1 MAATT
6 VTMPALGESVSEGTV
21 VKWLAQPGQRV
32 ERDQPLVEIAT
43 DKANT
48 EIPSPTAGVLV
59 EVIAQEG
66 AVVQV
71 GAALARLDD
80 AAQAAAGAPAA
91 QRQPAAEAPQSRA
104 APQSSAAAAAPRSA
118 ESASARS
125 SPPSQPAAQAAPTPQ
140 AYGAAPAASQRA
152 QQQGDGNGHLRAS
165 PVVRNVAQEHGVDLD
180 RVPGSGPQGRITKA
194 DVMSY
199 LDRGGVG
206 PAGLGLVNVEGSAD
220 SSEPVVP
227 AGAVSQP
234 PPQQTFPG
242 SPPPSSGPA
251 TIPPPVSS
259 VGYAVGPVPLQL
271 RAYKPPRYTPR
282 EGDQVIPFDH
292 RRRLIAEHM
301 VYSKVTSPHVPC
313 AAEVDMTPFARLR
326 EQWKTAKETGGRAPS
341 FLVGLC
347 RATIQALA
355 EFPRMNAV
363 VQDESLII
371 RKDIN
376 LGVAVDTDKGLLVPV
391 IRRANEKSM
400 LGLARALD
408 DLAARARAG
417 KVTADEL
424 SGGSF
429 TVSNPGLKGNLW
441 GASIINQPQVGILRM
456 GEIVKRPVVREI
468 NSEDVI
474 VVRQMMYLTLSYDH
488 RVIDGVIGNS
498 FLHRVRELL
507 EEAKFSL

>member
-6 VTMPALGESVSEGTV
+6 VTMPQLGESVVEGTV

-32 ERDQPLVEIAT
+32 ERDQPLVEVAT

-59 EVIAQEG
+59 EQLAKEG
-66 AVVQV
+66 ATVAV
-71 GAALARLDD
+71 GGALAQLDD
-80 AAQAAAGAPAA
+80 GAKATATATPASTA
-91 QRQPAAEAPQSRA
+91 TPTS
-104 APQSSAAAAAPRSA
+104 
-118 ESASARS
+118 
-125 SPPSQPAAQAAPTPQ
+125 APTPSPQ
-140 AYGAAPAASQRA
+140 P
-152 QQQGDGNGHLRAS
+152 QQEGGNGHLRAS
-165 PVVRNVAQEHGVDLD
+165 PVVRNVAQEHGVDLE
-180 RVPGSGPQGRITKA
+180 RVQGSGAQGRITKA
-194 DVMSY
+194 DVMGY
-199 LDRGGVG
+199 IDRGG
-206 PAGLGLVNVEGSAD
+206 PAGAASLGLVNVEGSAD
-220 SSEPVVP
+220 SPEPAVP
-227 AGAVSQP
+227 AGAPGSIVQP
-234 PPQQTFPG
+234 PPSAQAARTTQ
-242 SPPPSSGPA
+242 PPS
-251 TIPPPVSS
+251 TIPPPISAT
-259 VGYAVGPVPLQL
+259 GYAVGPVPLQL

-282 EGDQVIPFDH
+282 EGDQVVPFDH

-313 AAEVDMTPFARLR
+313 TAEVDMTPFGRLR
-326 EQWKTAKETGGRAPS
+326 EEWKKAKETQGRAPS

-347 RATIQALA
+347 RAAIQALA

-391 IRRANEKSM
+391 IRRANEKSV
-400 LGLARALD
+400 LGLGRALD
-408 DLAARARAG
+408 DLAARARIG

-429 TVSNPGLKGNLW
+429 TVSNPGLKGNLF

-456 GEIVKRPVVREI
+456 GEIVKRAVVREVDG
-468 NSEDVI
+468 EDVI

-488 RVIDGVIGNS
+488 RVVDGVIGNA

>member
-6 VTMPALGESVSEGTV
+6 VTMPQLGESVVEGTI

-48 EIPSPTAGVLV
+48 EVPSPSAGVLV

-71 GAALARLDD
+71 GAPLARLDD
-80 AAQAAAGAPAA
+80 ASQGAQAPAA
-91 QRQPAAEAPQSRA
+91 
-104 APQSSAAAAAPRSA
+104 
-118 ESASARS
+118 
-125 SPPSQPAAQAAPTPQ
+125 AAQQQPPPPPPPPQ
-140 AYGAAPAASQRA
+140 AYGSAPPA
-152 QQQGDGNGHLRAS
+152 QQQAQPGGNGHQRAS

-180 RVPGSGPQGRITKA
+180 RVRGSGPQGRITKA

-199 LDRGGVG
+199 LDSGGAG
-206 PAGLGLVNVEGSAD
+206 PAAAGIVNLDGSAD
-220 SSEPVVP
+220 TPDPVVP
-227 AGAVSQP
+227 AGAAVSQP
-234 PPQQTFPG
+234 PPPQTFPG
-242 SPPPSSGPA
+242 APRTAGPA

-259 VGYAVGPVPLQL
+259 VPYATGPVPLQL
-271 RAYKPPRYTPR
+271 RAYRPPRYTPK
-282 EGDQVIPFDH
+282 EGDQVVPFDH
-292 RRRLIAEHM
+292 RRRLVAEHM

-313 AAEVDMTPFARLR
+313 TAEVDMTPFARLR
-326 EQWKTAKETGGRAPS
+326 EEWKKAKETGGRAPS

-347 RATIQALA
+347 RAAVQSLA

-363 VQDESLII
+363 VQDESLIV

-391 IRRANEKSM
+391 IRRANEKSV
-400 LGLARALD
+400 LGLGRALD
-408 DLAARARAG
+408 DLAARARSG

-429 TVSNPGLKGNLW
+429 TVSNPGLKGNLF

-456 GEIVKRPVVREI
+456 GEIVKRAVVREVDG
-468 NSEDVI
+468 EDVI

-488 RVIDGVIGNS
+488 RVIDGVVGNA